1 MSKEVLF
8 TGQVLDPLGS
18 GGECVCVC
26 GGGGAGGGVG
36 MAYFRVRV
44 CRG

>member
-18 GGECVCVC
+18 GGECVCVGE
-26 GGGGAGGGVG
+26 GGGGGGRSGDG
-36 MAYFRVRV
+36 LF
-44 CRG
+44 